1 MTLSGD
7 KLWVTN
13 GANVDIFIVWAKQ
26 ISKYADGGAPTPRL
40 TAVLVD
46 AKNSAGITV
55 SEHNYPTRG
64 LKGCGFKSVKFE
76 DVSIYVVQTIK
87 LVLVINYRLHWL
99 QKKTYTGCPVN

>member
-1 MTLSGD
+1 M
-7 KLWVTN
+7 N
-13 GANVDIFIVWAKQ
+13 G
-26 ISKYADGGAPTPRL
+26 PPRL

-76 DVSIYVVQTIK
+76 DVSIY
-87 LVLVINYRLHWL
+87 R
-99 QKKTYTGCPVN
+99 GSPVSAVFG

>member
-1 MTLSGD
+1 MGLNPGYLLKSFLLYFKYLDPQTGTLTLSGD

-46 AKNSAGITV
+46 AKKSAGITV

-76 DVSIYVVQTIK
+76 DVSI
-87 LVLVINYRLHWL
+87 
-99 QKKTYTGCPVN
+99 

>member
-1 MTLSGD
+1 MTR
-7 KLWVTN
+7 VR
-13 GANVDIFIVWAKQ
+13 
-26 ISKYADGGAPTPRL
+26 YADGGAPTPRL

-76 DVSIYVVQTIK
+76 DVSI
-87 LVLVINYRLHWL
+87 
-99 QKKTYTGCPVN
+99 

>member
-1 MTLSGD
+1 M
-7 KLWVTN
+7 N
-13 GANVDIFIVWAKQ
+13 G
-26 ISKYADGGAPTPRL
+26 PPRL

-76 DVSIYVVQTIK
+76 DVSNYIVQIIK
-87 LVLVINYRLHWL
+87 LVLVSTDSICYRKNIYRVSRQLVLNFDFNFWFFWL
-99 QKKTYTGCPVN
+99 SYQKNLIWNKTPNGLT

>member
-1 MTLSGD
+1 MALSGD

-26 ISKYADGGAPTPRL
+26 ISKYEDGVTPRL

-64 LKGCGFKSVKFE
+64 LKGCGFKSVKF
-76 DVSIYVVQTIK
+76 DNVSTQFM
-87 LVLVINYRLHWL
+87 
-99 QKKTYTGCPVN
+99 